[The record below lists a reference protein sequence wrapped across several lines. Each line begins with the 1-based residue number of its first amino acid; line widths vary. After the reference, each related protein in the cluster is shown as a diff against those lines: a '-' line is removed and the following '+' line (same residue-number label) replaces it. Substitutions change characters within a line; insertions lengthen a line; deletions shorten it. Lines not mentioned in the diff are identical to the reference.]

1 MRSAT
6 STSPSWR
13 PSAASGRPG
22 NSQGIARPSP
32 EQPVVAVAPR
42 MYARS
47 LFQAAKEMGKLDVVH
62 AELGEFAAAVD
73 QVAEL
78 RALLANPEID
88 RDDRSAALREILAD
102 ADELVRNF
110 VLLLSEKGR
119 TTQLPEIYREFD
131 ALVAEEAG
139 RLTVQLTTAY
149 ELSDDEAAS
158 ILKKIEQSSGRT
170 VEATRT
176 VDPALIGGIVLQ
188 VGSHRLDGSVR
199 GRLNRM
205 RHDLVTRS

>member
-1 MRSAT
+1 
-6 STSPSWR
+6 
-13 PSAASGRPG
+13 
-22 NSQGIARPSP
+22 
-32 EQPVVAVAPR
+32 VAVAPR

-47 LFQAAKEMGKLDVVH
+47 LFQAAKETGKLDVVH
-62 AELGEFAAAVD
+62 AELGEFATAVE

-119 TTQLPEIYREFD
+119 TAQLPDIYREFD
-131 ALVAEEAG
+131 ALVAQEAG

-158 ILKKIEQSSGRT
+158 ILKTIEQSSGRT
-170 VEATRT
+170 VEATRS

-199 GRLNRM
+199 GRLNRL